1 MKNILYILPFLI
13 FFISCDDMNSFHE
26 EYIKDGETIY
36 SVKTDSVIS
45 YPGRNRIMIKA
56 GFAAAPHIKQFKIDW
71 NDGTESQTY
80 DIEGMND
87 TTFYEFLLEN
97 LEEQSYIFELYS
109 LDADGNR
116 SIKVDEFASVYG
128 DKYESTLNNRMLLGI
143 EGGGTVDSIIVK
155 WATAADG
162 NTGVEMM
169 YNNGAGEPVTKMVL
183 PEENDVV
190 IRDWELEGEMSYKSF
205 FIPDEYAIDTFATE
219 TATTLLPDYNPPIDD
234 KNWEIVDFSSEEP
247 AEGAPNGLASAV
259 IDGDVNTFWHSAWA
273 ASSPDYPHYFV
284 VDMKETVEISAVEC
298 FRRQGNGG
306 GQTKFKIYTSV
317 DGVNFDD
324 QGTFDFDS
332 QIDDG
337 QMYPLESLPEARYL
351 KYEATEGPNN
361 FAFLGELNIYQ
372 KFDKTG
378 WTVNDFSSE
387 EPAEG
392 APNGLVSAAID
403 GDVGT
408 FWHSAWSA
416 SSPDYPHYFV
426 IDMQET
432 VNMSAVECFRRQG
445 NGGGHTQFKIYTSND
460 AVNFDDQG
468 TFDFDSQIDDGQ
480 MYPLG
485 SLPEA
490 RYFKFEA
497 TDGPNNFTFL
507 AEIDVYGSRAKE

>member
-1 MKNILYILPFLI
+1 
-13 FFISCDDMNSFHE
+13 
-26 EYIKDGETIY
+26 
-36 SVKTDSVIS
+36 
-45 YPGRNRIMIKA
+45 
-56 GFAAAPHIKQFKIDW
+56 
-71 NDGTESQTY
+71 
-80 DIEGMND
+80 
-87 TTFYEFLLEN
+87 
-97 LEEQSYIFELYS
+97 
-109 LDADGNR
+109 
-116 SIKVDEFASVYG
+116 
-128 DKYESTLNNRMLLGI
+128 
-143 EGGGTVDSIIVK
+143 
-155 WATAADG
+155 
-162 NTGVEMM
+162 
-169 YNNGAGEPVTKMVL
+169 MVL

-219 TATTLLPDYNPPIDD
+219 TATSMLPDYNPSIDD
-234 KNWEIVDFSSEEP
+234 KDWEIIDFSSEEP

-284 VDMKETVEISAVEC
+284 VDMQETVKISAVEC

-306 GQTKFKIYTSV
+306 GQTKFKIYTSI

-337 QMYPLESLPEARYL
+337 QMYPLESFPEARYL

-372 KFDKTG
+372 KIDKTG
-378 WTVNDFSSE
+378 WTVTDFSSE

-392 APNGLVSAAID
+392 APNGLASAAVD

-416 SSPDYPHYFV
+416 SSPEYPHYFV

-432 VNMSAVECFRRQG
+432 VNMSAVECYRRQG
-445 NGGGHTQFKIYTSND
+445 NGGGHTEFKIYTSND
-460 AVNFDDQG
+460 GVNFDDQG
-468 TFDFDSQIDDGQ
+468 TFAFDSQIDDGQ

-497 TDGPNNFTFL
+497 TVGPNNFTFL
-507 AEIDVYGSRAKE
+507 AEIDVYASRAKE